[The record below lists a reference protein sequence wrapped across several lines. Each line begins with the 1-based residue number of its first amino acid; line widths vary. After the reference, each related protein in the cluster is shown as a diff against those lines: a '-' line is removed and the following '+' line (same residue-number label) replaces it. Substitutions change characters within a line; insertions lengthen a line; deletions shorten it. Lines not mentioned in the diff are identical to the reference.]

1 MIIDKLENSHK
12 YYVLGDNF
20 KKAFEY
26 LKNTN
31 IVELENGK
39 HVLDGDNLF
48 VSVQDYYTKSL
59 EDCKFEAHKKYIDIQ
74 YIAKGFEKLG
84 YANIDECL
92 PTTTYDENADITFLD
107 CQNDKQSF
115 VNADEGYFVIFM
127 PQDAH
132 MPCVSVDEAKFVKKA
147 VVKIKIS

>member
-1 MIIDKLENSHK
+1 MIIDKLENAQK
-12 YYVLGDNF
+12 YYVLGESF
-20 KKAFEY
+20 KKAFEF

-39 HVLDGDNLF
+39 HELDGENLF
-48 VSVQDYYTKSL
+48 VSVQDYMTKAL
-59 EDCKFEAHKKYIDIQ
+59 DDCRFEAHKKYIDIQ

-84 YANIDECL
+84 YANIDECT

-107 CQNDKQSF
+107 CQNDKHSF

-132 MPCVSVDEAKFVKKA
+132 MPCVSVDGATFVKKA
-147 VVKIKIS
+147 VVKIKI